1 MQQQHTQVGRD
12 GIKPARVHD
21 ARARARGHAVIAVD
35 GLPHEQHFSGQVRII
50 GARAGAGLN
59 KRQPSAAIRPHR
71 GRHDP
76 GCAGKRRQ
84 RRRISGICHQQRPR
98 GGSTPKTCPD
108 IRKPL
113 LGPASEPDADAGGR
127 VISQIACH
135 QLPGE
140 TGGAEHHNIQ
150 LTVAAHPIHAKDTSP
165 DGAAGLRNLPE
176 QPISMAIS
184 RGAAPPPANS
194 IRTPHVLTMRVEV
207 RRQERGEGMSAS
219 PWLD

>member
-98 GGSTPKTCPD
+98 GGSASKPCPD
-108 IRKPL
+108 IRKPAP
-113 LGPASEPDADAGGR
+113 GPASEPDADAR
-127 VISQIACH
+127 RHVISQIARH
-135 QLPGE
+135 QPPDE
-140 TGGAEHHNIQ
+140 TGSAKHHNIQ
-150 LTVAAHPIHAKDTSP
+150 LTVTAHPTHPKDTRRRPYALAEGPLIASQP
-165 DGAAGLRNLPE
+165 LRQVRAGGSVYGASALVSRAPSRLACRAR
-176 QPISMAIS
+176 AIRHWPVPS
-184 RGAAPPPANS
+184 C
-194 IRTPHVLTMRVEV
+194 T
-207 RRQERGEGMSAS
+207 
-219 PWLD
+219 

>member
-12 GIKPARVHD
+12 GIKPARVHNP
-21 ARARARGHAVIAVD
+21 RARARSHAVVAVD
-35 GLPHEQHFSGQVRII
+35 GLAHEQHFAGQVCIV

-108 IRKPL
+108 IRKPP
-113 LGPASEPDADAGGR
+113 LGPAGQPDADAGGR
-127 VISQIACH
+127 VISQVARH
-135 QLPGE
+135 QPPDE
-140 TGGAEHHNIQ
+140 TGGAEHHHIQ
-150 LTVAAHPIHAKDTSP
+150 LAVPTHLIHAKDTSP
-165 DGAAGLRNLPE
+165 ARAARL
-176 QPISMAIS
+176 AI
-184 RGAAPPPANS
+184 
-194 IRTPHVLTMRVEV
+194 
-207 RRQERGEGMSAS
+207 
-219 PWLD
+219 